1 MAFFFSSILRQ
12 RTLAG
17 LKGTAALR
25 SASFTTQAA
34 IQIKKCDV
42 HRLDEAPSTQVVL
55 TRDEALQ
62 YYLTMQTIR
71 SLELKTKQ
79 LFDQMIIGGSCH
91 LYAGQEACA
100 VGIEAAIKPTDH
112 LITGYRTHGFA
123 FTRSGSLRAIFAE
136 LAGRKT
142 GLSKGRGGSMH
153 MYTKNFY
160 GGWAVV
166 GSQVPLGAGL
176 ALACKYRK
184 TDELCVC
191 LYGDGA
197 VNQGQV
203 AETMNMAALWKLP
216 IIFVCENNKYA
227 LCTPVER
234 GSVNTNFYTRGDVI
248 PGLRADGMDILC
260 VREATR
266 FASDHCRSGKGPII
280 LELQTYRYFAHYAGD
295 DDSYRSAEEVDE
307 VRRNRD
313 PISQFE
319 VRIISNNMAS
329 TEELRQIDEQIKKE
343 VEEATQFAIQS
354 PEPPVEELCNHIYS
368 NCVPQDVRGINPWT
382 KLKSVS

>member
-1 MAFFFSSILRQ
+1 SIRLISIPPSIF
-12 RTLAG
+12 
-17 LKGTAALR
+17 R
-25 SASFTTQAA
+25 SALSSQGSRVVLEP
-34 IQIKKCDV
+34 IPKCDV

-295 DDSYRSAEEVDE
+295 DEDSYRSAEEVDE